1 MGVTVYIPTPFR
13 RAAGNRD
20 RVNVAASRVGEL
32 LDVLEET
39 FAELRGLVR
48 DERGE
53 VHAHINIYV
62 NQEPIEDLQGLDTP
76 LREGDEVAIIP
87 ALAGGEVGRMPT
99 LLTPEERAA
108 IERQAVEEYP
118 AEACGVVMVR
128 GTERRLLRCR
138 NIQDELHARD
148 PRRYP
153 RDARTAYHMATEDR
167 LAMIRLEAEGFTPA
181 VIYHSHVD
189 ADAYFSET
197 DRRQALLGGE
207 PIYPEAT
214 WVVVSVVEGRVT
226 GFAAFRWDPAR
237 RDFAPVPADPER
249 SGVGEGGPR
258 RGGER

>member
-1 MGVTVYIPTPFR
+1 VAVTVYIPTPFR
-13 RAAGNRD
+13 RATGNRD
-20 RVNVAASRVGEL
+20 RVDVAASRVGEL
-32 LDVLEET
+32 LDVLEGT

-87 ALAGGEVGRMPT
+87 ALAGGAGDGVAV

-148 PRRYP
+148 PQRYP

-189 ADAYFSET
+189 AGAYFSET

-207 PIYPEAT
+207 PIYPDAT
-214 WVVVSVVEGRVT
+214 WVVVSVVERRVAAL
-226 GFAAFRWDPAR
+226 AAFRWDPAR
-237 RDFAPVPADPER
+237 REFVPVALTPDPA
-249 SGVGEGGPR
+249 GGAGGAAR
-258 RGGER
+258 AGGEP